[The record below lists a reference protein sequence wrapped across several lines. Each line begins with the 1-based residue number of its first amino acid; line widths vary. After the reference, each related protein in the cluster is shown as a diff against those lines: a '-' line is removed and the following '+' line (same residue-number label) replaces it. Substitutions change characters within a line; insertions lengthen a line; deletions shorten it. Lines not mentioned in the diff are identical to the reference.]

1 MSAAAKPLKVVAEA
15 PLKKS
20 DGFVKIDLDTSAA
33 DLDVSAPTKEASP
46 AKPTSNRGSPVKVTK
61 LPESKSPA
69 KPERKRP
76 GVITAPKHD
85 SPSKDPVPESPLR
98 RK

>member
-1 MSAAAKPLKVVAEA
+1 MSAAPKKPVVVEA

-20 DGFVKIDLDTSAA
+20 DGFVKIDLDTSTA
-33 DLDVSAPTKEASP
+33 DLDVSNYTLLEVKPKAP
-46 AKPTSNRGSPVKVTK
+46 AKPSKSPTKVTK
-61 LPESKSPA
+61 LPESKSPV